1 MGERPISLASSIVE
15 RSRRRW
21 HFGRAVLNE
30 CTHELVVNGI
40 DVELERKPLEVLI
53 YLLLHAG
60 EVCTKDELLAGV
72 WPGRVLSETV
82 LTKSIG
88 RLRDVLGDENQEII
102 KTAYGFGYRFVAP
115 VRVEAAPT
123 AEPTRFD
130 FRPGDHPPSRPLW
143 SLVERLGI
151 GGYGEAW
158 RGRHEKTHEQ
168 RVFKFALDEPSLGAL
183 KREITLFRVINDT
196 LGESARVVKLL
207 DWNLE
212 QAPYFLEIEYF
223 PDGSLLD
230 WVRSRGG
237 IVTIPMSQR
246 LEIVAKVAES
256 LAAVHSV
263 GVLHKDLKP
272 SNILVKLGDA
282 NCIDIALSD
291 FGSGGVIDSHYLDDL
306 GISRAGFTRT
316 IAGAALDSGTPLYLA
331 PEILAGQPPTVKAD
345 IYALGVI
352 LYQMVVGDFH
362 RAMSPGWERN
372 VGDTL
377 LLEDISL
384 VADGNPA
391 ERLGDAAE
399 FARRIRCLDER
410 RKQRERELQAQ
421 VKAEEIRLALERS
434 RAGRP
439 ARLVAVGVLLLAFGV
454 SSYLY
459 FSARDAQRH
468 AQQAAAITKEVS
480 HFLTKDVFGSIDLT
494 KRPVRDLTIKEVLDS
509 GAAQID
515 TRFKNAPDVAAE
527 LHAALG
533 ASYGALE
540 MPELYRELDRALDLY
555 ENRNGLGS
563 RESLQILTQLL
574 SFQHPPARFAPL
586 VDHATRALAKGKE
599 RYGES
604 DDTVLGL
611 RFQLAQAQ
619 YHQGDWADAVIE
631 LRLLAGDLDRF
642 IPGESH
648 FGAELEQQLGEALL
662 NVAEFR
668 ESESWLQKAHK
679 ASDRSSASSGL
690 RTSMIH
696 MDLGNL
702 YRETQ
707 RFEDADR
714 ELATALSEVLRWV
727 PNSSLY
733 AIRVRR
739 AMGQLRLEQGRPQEA
754 RAILEDLLHVL
765 ASFPS
770 DVDRDHSAL
779 IRYSLGLAYLALAN
793 LPGAADALTGALTR
807 NEVVEGLHAPRTEL
821 IRIALGDALTQQG
834 HIAEAEAL
842 LRSVATAGL
851 PGLPKDHPFLG
862 ELRRAQGLLLAKQG
876 RTDDAKIALQ
886 DASRI
891 FAARYGDGH
900 WRLRRAQDEL
910 TKLERS
916 TTS

>member
-1 MGERPISLASSIVE
+1 MDVPPTVPSASVGEGG
-15 RSRRRW
+15 RRRW
-21 HFGRAVLNE
+21 YFGRAVLDE
-30 CTHELVVNGI
+30 TTHELRVDGV

-60 EVCTKDELLAGV
+60 EVCTKDELLSSV
-72 WPGRVLSETV
+72 WPRRILSETV
-82 LTKSIG
+82 LTKCIG
-88 RLRDVLGDENQEII
+88 RLREVLGDRDQGII
-102 KTAYGFGYRFVAP
+102 RTIYGFGYRFVES
-115 VRVEAAPT
+115 VRIEAVPT
-123 AEPTRFD
+123 IEPARFS
-130 FRPGDHPPSRPLW
+130 FKAGDHPPGRPLW
-143 SLVERLGI
+143 VLVERLGV
-151 GGYGEAW
+151 GGHGEAW
-158 RGRHEKTHEQ
+158 RARHEKTHEQ
-168 RVFKFALDEPSLGAL
+168 RVFKFALNAASLGGL

-230 WVRSRGG
+230 CARSRGG
-237 IVTIPMSQR
+237 MVTIPMSQR
-246 LEIVAKVAES
+246 LEIVAKVAEA

-272 SNILVKLGDA
+272 SNILVKFGDA
-282 NCIDIALSD
+282 NCIEIALSD
-291 FGSGGVIDSHYLDDL
+291 FGSGGVIDSRYLDDL
-306 GISRAGFTRT
+306 GISRAGFTKT

-362 RAMSPGWERN
+362 RAMSPGWERDI
-372 VGDTL
+372 GDTL

-384 VADGNPA
+384 LADGNPA

-399 FARRIRCLDER
+399 FARRIRSLDER

-421 VKAEEIRLALERS
+421 LKAEEIRLALERS

-439 ARLVAVGVLLLAFGV
+439 ARLVAVGVLLLGFGV
-454 SSYLY
+454 STYLY
-459 FSARDAQRH
+459 LSARDAQRH

-480 HFLTKDVFGSIDLT
+480 HFLSKDVFGSIDLT

-555 ENRNGLGS
+555 EMRNGLGS

-574 SFQHPPARFAPL
+574 SFQHPPARFVPL
-586 VDHATRALAKGKE
+586 VDHATRALAKGRE

-619 YHQGDWADAVIE
+619 YHQGNWTNAVTE
-631 LRLLAGDLDRF
+631 LRLLASDLDRYT
-642 IPGESH
+642 PGESH
-648 FGAELEQQLGEALL
+648 FGGELEQQMGEALL
-662 NVAEFR
+662 SVAEFG
-668 ESESWLQKAHK
+668 ESESWLQRAQKV
-679 ASDRSSASSGL
+679 SDRGSASSAL

-702 YRETQ
+702 YREMG

-714 ELATALSEVLRWV
+714 ELAAALTEVLRWV

-733 AIRVRR
+733 AMRVRR
-739 AMGQLRLEQGRPQEA
+739 AIGQLRLEQGRPQEA
-754 RAILEDLLHVL
+754 SAILEDLLHVF

-770 DVDRDHSAL
+770 AVDRDHSAL
-779 IRYSLGLAYLALAN
+779 IRYNLGVAYIALAK
-793 LPGAADALTGALTR
+793 LPEATDALTGALTR
-807 NEVVEGLHAPRTEL
+807 NEEVEGLHAPRTEL
-821 IRIALGDALTQQG
+821 MRIALGDALTQQG
-834 HIAEAEAL
+834 EIAGAEAL
-842 LRSVATAGL
+842 LRSVAASGL
-851 PGLPKDHPFLG
+851 PGLPKDHPFFG
-862 ELRRAQGLLLAKQG
+862 ELRLAQGLLLARQG

-891 FAARYGDGH
+891 FAVRYGNGH
-900 WRLRRAQDEL
+900 WRVHRAQDEL
-910 TKLERS
+910 SKLGHGS
-916 TTS
+916 TS